1 MGVAQV
7 AAAQLRPLVVQ
18 LLLLVQIK
26 RAKVRVPLQQHH
38 QRLRNAPSQLRPRL
52 VPQHQQLAGQLLFG
66 QLDQLTQPQ
75 LEKKPV
81 VWKRHNQPQ
90 TAYALL
96 APLKVGEAAQ
106 KLQSNDQP
114 LKVHH
119 PETPQ
124 VAPAALLAQLRR
136 VSKQKLLHQTQ
147 RKPKDQLH
155 QLLHSLVVPLGRG

>member
-1 MGVAQV
+1 MAQLLRQAGALTDVVGHHHVLKQMGVAQV

-81 VWKRHNQPQ
+81 VRKRHN
-90 TAYALL
+90 
-96 APLKVGEAAQ
+96 
-106 KLQSNDQP
+106 
-114 LKVHH
+114 
-119 PETPQ
+119 
-124 VAPAALLAQLRR
+124 
-136 VSKQKLLHQTQ
+136 
-147 RKPKDQLH
+147 
-155 QLLHSLVVPLGRG
+155 